1 MSLLRYL
8 PRAMIGASFI
18 SSGVSTLRATADTG
32 PPTDADGEPFGA
44 DGQSPDDEQVQKAAA
59 AVKVAAGSLLLLNKL
74 PRLSALALAGTLA
87 PGMAAQP
94 FWEMD
99 GDRRQQAM
107 QQFMRH
113 LGMAGGLLIT
123 AMDTQGRPG
132 LAWRA
137 GHAVEHAGTQIAH
150 TRREAKHAAKA
161 AAQAAKASGAATAA
175 GAAATLRERR
185 REAKAAARAAK
196 AAGRGVRRAGRGVG
210 RGAAGVGRTA
220 RRAATAVLPG

>member
-1 MSLLRYL
+1 PSTGTTTPSPTSPTPTATPGCCRRSTGGPRADGAGHRARPTVAGDGGPGTNHPMSLLRYL

-44 DGQSPDDEQVQKAAA
+44 DGPSPDDEQVQKAAA

-150 TRREAKHAAKA
+150 TRRE
-161 AAQAAKASGAATAA
+161 
-175 GAAATLRERR
+175 
-185 REAKAAARAAK
+185 
-196 AAGRGVRRAGRGVG
+196 
-210 RGAAGVGRTA
+210 
-220 RRAATAVLPG
+220 